1 MTATGCS
8 FCSQDV
14 SKLMYPETELRTMHR
29 KAFQIHFLQQ
39 RVVDIKSAFN
49 LELEKMVK
57 QKHAD
62 ADKVCF

>member
-1 MTATGCS
+1 
-8 FCSQDV
+8 
-14 SKLMYPETELRTMHR
+14 MYPETELRTMHR

-39 RVVDIKSAFN
+39 RVVDIKCAFN
-49 LELEKMVK
+49 LEWEKMVK